1 MLEPRQGAGDADFS
15 LPFFMGGQAGEWA
28 EPGAGGWRAR
38 PCPAGWDPRGPAP
51 GDGSDRA
58 AAPTTTASGQGS
70 HRLQA
75 QRSCSVPALFSV
87 PVGPACLLRARSAHA
102 PWPLSAPRTP
112 RPPTHY
118 AGTGGLSRAMCLAQ
132 GCVSPS
138 PPTPHTHTPQRP
150 CMARC
155 ACSVDQ
161 GTGPGEGR
169 PLGESA
175 LLGPGLRVRLPSL
188 RCLHPPR
195 PCISPMSCPHTLG
208 TLTPWSSGPRRAVR
222 LCPVQGLAGGQHST
236 SSRAGVPGRGRAGCL
251 QSLGGPGWGP
261 AP

>member
-1 MLEPRQGAGDADFS
+1 
-15 LPFFMGGQAGEWA
+15 MGGQAGEWA

-38 PCPAGWDPRGPAP
+38 PCPAGWDPRGPAL

-87 PVGPACLLRARSAHA
+87 PVGPACLLRARSAHT

-132 GCVSPS
+132 GCVSPF
-138 PPTPHTHTPQRP
+138 PPPPTHTPHSGLAWHAAPALWTRERGLERGGRWASQRCWDQASGSGSPVSAP
-150 CMARC
+150 CTPPAP
-155 ACSVDQ
+155 AS
-161 GTGPGEGR
+161 
-169 PLGESA
+169 
-175 LLGPGLRVRLPSL
+175 
-188 RCLHPPR
+188 HP
-195 PCISPMSCPHTLG
+195 
-208 TLTPWSSGPRRAVR
+208 
-222 LCPVQGLAGGQHST
+222 CPVPTHSAHSRLGRQGHVGLSGYVQCKA
-236 SSRAGVPGRGRAGCL
+236 
-251 QSLGGPGWGP
+251 
-261 AP
+261 

>member
-15 LPFFMGGQAGEWA
+15 LPFLMGGQAGKWA

-138 PPTPHTHTPQRP
+138 PHPPHTHPT
-150 CMARC
+150 A
-155 ACSVDQ
+155 ALH
-161 GTGPGEGR
+161 GTLRLLCGPGNGAWRGEAAGRVSVVGTR
-169 PLGESA
+169 PLGQAPQS
-175 LLGPGLRVRLPSL
+175 PLPAPPPP
-188 RCLHPPR
+188 LHLTHVL
-195 PCISPMSCPHTLG
+195 SPHTRHTHALVV
-208 TLTPWSSGPRRAVR
+208 RA
-222 LCPVQGLAGGQHST
+222 T
-236 SSRAGVPGRGRAGCL
+236 
-251 QSLGGPGWGP
+251 
-261 AP
+261 